1 MTGADPRSSGGR
13 LGRRAWTAVGA
24 VLPVTAVATIAGCVA
39 AARLVRGPTQGV
51 AVVAVLMVGVVAGL
65 LWQRAGG
72 ADVTHR
78 RVASARAAWARTWSG
93 ARLEPD
99 GEADPRDAALALPR
113 AWRVEV
119 ARGRL
124 RLPVA
129 GVPVRCETWVL
140 RAEPGSRRSRA
151 RREVVAAEASTGT
164 ARVCVP
170 IGATVDPILVTP
182 TWGFGGQS
190 GEPEWLPAV
199 RERVARHEDL
209 LAALT
214 IGDDRVV
221 LLAIDDPRPETT
233 VARAHL
239 VRDVAAMVPRPAA
252 H

>member
-1 MTGADPRSSGGR
+1 MTGADPRSGGGG
-13 LGRRAWTAVGA
+13 LGRRTWIAVGA

-39 AARLVRGPTQGV
+39 AAGLVQGPAQPV
-51 AVVAVLMVGVVAGL
+51 AVVAVLAVGVVAGL
-65 LWQRAGG
+65 LWQRARG
-72 ADVTHR
+72 ADTAHR
-78 RVASARAAWARTWSG
+78 RVASARSAWARTWSG

-99 GEADPRDAALALPR
+99 GDADPRDAALALPR
-113 AWRVEV
+113 GWRVEA

-124 RLPVA
+124 RFPVA

-140 RAEPGSRRSRA
+140 RALPGSRRSRV
-151 RREVVAAEASTGT
+151 RREVVAADASTGT

-170 IGATVDPILVTP
+170 IGTTADSMLVSPAWAGRGKSGDPD
-182 TWGFGGQS
+182 
-190 GEPEWLPAV
+190 WLPAV

-221 LLAIDDPRPETT
+221 FFAIDDPRPETT

-239 VRDVAAMVPRPAA
+239 VRDVAAMIPRPAA
-252 H
+252 R